1 MPKRSAK
8 EQSPKGAKR
17 ARNVLTLQKKVEI
30 LDKLA
35 RGESAAS
42 VGRLYGVNESTVRTI
57 RKSEAT
63 IRSSVAAGTSKSAKV
78 SFMPRDK
85 CLVKME
91 KALALWMD
99 DMEQRHVPMDTNIVK
114 SKALSLFKKFKE
126 EAGGGGIRE
135 FPSQQ
140 RLV

>member
-30 LDKLA
+30 CDKLA
-35 RGESAAS
+35 RGETAAS

-63 IRSSVAAGTSKSAKV
+63 IRSSVAPPKV
-78 SFMPRDK
+78 KK
-85 CLVKME
+85 C
-91 KALALWMD
+91 
-99 DMEQRHVPMDTNIVK
+99 
-114 SKALSLFKKFKE
+114 
-126 EAGGGGIRE
+126 
-135 FPSQQ
+135 
-140 RLV
+140 RLCLEINVW